1 MVGCIGSVTDA
12 QASSLGNIS
21 GVFVVG
27 PVFGTGGPSA
37 LDQGLGKLRAREDQL
52 SIAADATVV
61 WSGDL
66 SERIRAVTAFDIG
79 NDNQPIAGLGE
90 LYLKARPEFVGS
102 IKVSGRAG
110 LFYPPVSLEHD
121 GADWSLSRT
130 LTPSAA
136 NTWIAEEVKTIGVE
150 TSLMG
155 VVGQQ
160 PVTFTAGVFGGNDT
174 SGTLLAFRGWALH
187 DVRAT
192 VGGTF
197 ALPDVPS
204 MFVGLQA
211 ERTQPVYEVDGRL
224 GGYGKLEWAPSSRL
238 SLSLFGYDNNG
249 NETGVKEGHYAWR
262 TRFAQ
267 AAMYWYGLDGT
278 EIMVQAMT
286 GETRMGGL
294 MNGQA
299 PADVGFFTT
308 YGLVSRDLFEGTAA
322 VRLEYFAVSDRTFK
336 ELDNNAE
343 SGWSASLAWMQPI
356 RERTDL
362 VLEGVLVASQRPDRI
377 RFGLDR
383 EQTSVQARIAFRTGF

>member
-1 MVGCIGSVTDA
+1 MGCIGSATAA
-12 QASSLGNIS
+12 QATPIGNVS

-27 PVFGTGGPSA
+27 PVFGTGSASA
-37 LDQGLGKLRAREDQL
+37 LDQGLGKLRAKDDQL

-61 WSGDL
+61 WSGDISQRL
-66 SERIRAVTAFDIG
+66 RAVAAFDMG
-79 NDNQPIAGLGE
+79 SDNQPNAGIGE
-90 LYLKARPEFVGS
+90 IYIKARPEFLGS
-102 IKVSGRAG
+102 MKLSGRAG

-136 NTWIAEEVKTIGVE
+136 NTWIAEEVKTIGIE
-150 TSLMG
+150 TSLLG
-155 VVGQQ
+155 SVGQQ
-160 PVTFTAGVFGGNDT
+160 PVTFTAGVFSGNDT

-197 ALPDVPS
+197 ALPDVPP

-224 GGYGKLEWAPSSRL
+224 GGYGKLEWAPSDRL

-249 NETGVKEGHYAWR
+249 NETDVEEGHYAWR

-267 AAMYWYGLDGT
+267 AAMHWHGPNGAEL
-278 EIMVQAMT
+278 MVQAMT
-286 GETRMGGL
+286 GETRMGSR
-294 MNGQA
+294 MNGQV

-322 VRLEYFAVSDRTFK
+322 ARLEYFAVSDRTFK
-336 ELDNNAE
+336 DLDNNAE
-343 SGWSASLAWMQPI
+343 SGWSATLAWMQPL
-356 RERTDL
+356 RDRTDL
-362 VLEGVLVASQRPDRI
+362 VLEGILVTSERPDRI
-377 RFGLDR
+377 RFGLDQD
-383 EQTSVQARIAFRTGF
+383 QTSVQARIAFRTGF